1 MIRIIVTGAA
11 GRMGQRLVALTH
23 ESPQLQ
29 LVGALEVNGHACI
42 GRDAGEVAGC
52 GHAGIPIQDDLEVVL
67 PHGDVVIAF
76 TTPAATLTH
85 LRQVVA
91 HHRAMVIGTTG
102 FSDQEAQTLQE
113 LAHSVPCVWSP
124 NMSVGMNVLLNVVGK
139 IVQALGNS
147 YDIEVI
153 EAHHNKK
160 KDAPSG
166 TALRIAEVLANAA
179 GSTLKDVGV
188 YARQGNIGERRPG
201 EIGIQTIRAGDIAG
215 DHTILFA
222 GPGERLEV
230 THRAHNRDPF
240 ARGALRAAEW
250 VITQPPGLYRM
261 DQVLGLTPN

>member
-1 MIRIIVTGAA
+1 
-11 GRMGQRLVALTH
+11 MGKRLVALTQ

-29 LVGALEVNGHACI
+29 LAGALEVNGHASI
-42 GRDAGEVAGC
+42 GKDAGEVAGC
-52 GHAGIPIQDDLEVVL
+52 GHAGIPIQDDLKVVL

-102 FSDQEAQTLQE
+102 FSEQETQTLKE

-124 NMSVGMNVLLNVVGK
+124 NMSVGINVLLNVVGK
-139 IVQALGNS
+139 IVRALGDS

-179 GSTLKDVGV
+179 GTPLNEFGV
-188 YARQGNIGERRPG
+188 YARHGMIGERRPG

-215 DHTILFA
+215 DHTILFG
-222 GPGERLEV
+222 GPGERLEL

-250 VITQPPGLYRM
+250 VLSQPPGLYGM
-261 DQVLGLTPN
+261 AQVLGLTPH